1 MPVRIEE
8 TTPARLS
15 QLARAWGVS
24 VVAGQHPGVTTAAI
38 EAAYLRHI
46 EAEERRA
53 MRRLRDGVA

>member
-8 TTPARLS
+8 TAPERLA
-15 QLARAWGVS
+15 QLARAWGVA

-38 EAAYLRHI
+38 EAAYRRHI

-53 MRRLRDGVA
+53 MRRLRDGAA

>member
-8 TTPARLS
+8 DSPERLS
-15 QLARAWGVS
+15 QLARTWGVA

-38 EAAYLRHI
+38 EAAYCRHI

>member
-1 MPVRIEE
+1 MSVRIEE
-8 TTPARLS
+8 DSPARLA
-15 QLARAWGVS
+15 QLARAWGVA

-38 EAAYLRHI
+38 EAAYRLHI